1 MASKVNGEDRED
13 ALGHEVNKKEV
24 EDNSLDEI
32 KNRLDSKENHKPR
45 IKPIIEAAD
54 SLSLGIS
61 MVVAVIMGVGIGYLL
76 RNLTGISWLFWVG
89 VFVGIAAAIL
99 NVYKAYS
106 KQHKVFE
113 ELAKEPRYAIKKQL
127 EKDDEDDEDYGEKSY

>member
-1 MASKVNGEDRED
+1 MD
-13 ALGHEVNKKEV
+13 KK
-24 EDNSLDEI
+24 
-32 KNRLDSKENHKPR
+32 KTHKPR

-76 RNLTGISWLFWVG
+76 RRFTDIGWLFWVG
-89 VFVGIAAAIL
+89 VGIGIAAAIM

-106 KQHKVFE
+106 KQYKVYE
-113 ELAKEPRYAIKKQL
+113 ELAKEPRYAIKKEL
-127 EKDDEDDEDYGEKSY
+127 EDDSDDMDYGEKSY

>member
-1 MASKVNGEDRED
+1 MDKDTQNPEE
-13 ALGHEVNKKEV
+13 ETPK
-24 EDNSLDEI
+24 
-32 KNRLDSKENHKPR
+32 

-61 MVVAVIMGVGIGYLL
+61 MVVAVAMGVGIGYLV
-76 RNLTGISWLFWVG
+76 RSITDIGWTFWIGVGI
-89 VFVGIAAAIL
+89 GIAAAIL
-99 NVYKAYS
+99 NVYKAYD

-127 EKDDEDDEDYGEKSY
+127 DDDEDDEDYGEKRY